1 MKKNIPVLIAAL
13 ILAPRGAQ
21 AAPVEEFP
29 RETHRTEYRFDEN
42 HSQRRAKAMDA
53 EFSCIREQRGR
64 QGTLEWS
71 DVCVAGDPVP
81 AHKLVTKKDLVNMA
95 LDEVATK
102 REVRPARS
110 PTRRESRILP
120 PPARSSSP
128 LASVASGRP
137 KEKESDE
144 VEADY
149 YAPAEKPAKKRHE
162 ESSWQV
168 PPEPIVKKDQVEIGT
183 EISHISYKEPIFNL
197 EEKGVM
203 YGVYA
208 SYAHRLDEKKTD
220 TAVINMVKLDGKFST
235 GSLDYKSDGSGTLE
249 NIPDYIIEL
258 RGVLGYD
265 FTPVPQS
272 VITPYA
278 GLGFRYLKDGGGGMS
293 SSTGALAYDRAARYY
308 YLPMGVE
315 FQNQLSSD
323 WLIAMTGEFD
333 IFLYGRQSS
342 YLSDTSVLEPDLQND
357 QHRGYGLRGS
367 FQLVK
372 KGEGMNIAIAPFI
385 RYWRVRN
392 SELTGAVGPS
402 GVVEYGDEPNNN
414 STEFGVKLSV
424 QY

>member
-1 MKKNIPVLIAAL
+1 
-13 ILAPRGAQ
+13 
-21 AAPVEEFP
+21 
-29 RETHRTEYRFDEN
+29 
-42 HSQRRAKAMDA
+42 
-53 EFSCIREQRGR
+53 
-64 QGTLEWS
+64 
-71 DVCVAGDPVP
+71 
-81 AHKLVTKKDLVNMA
+81 
-95 LDEVATK
+95 
-102 REVRPARS
+102 
-110 PTRRESRILP
+110 
-120 PPARSSSP
+120 
-128 LASVASGRP
+128 
-137 KEKESDE
+137 
-144 VEADY
+144 
-149 YAPAEKPAKKRHE
+149 
-162 ESSWQV
+162 
-168 PPEPIVKKDQVEIGT
+168 
-183 EISHISYKEPIFNL
+183 
-197 EEKGVM
+197 
-203 YGVYA
+203 
-208 SYAHRLDEKKTD
+208 
-220 TAVINMVKLDGKFST
+220 
-235 GSLDYKSDGSGTLE
+235 
-249 NIPDYIIEL
+249 
-258 RGVLGYD
+258 
-265 FTPVPQS
+265 
-272 VITPYA
+272 
-278 GLGFRYLKDGGGGMS
+278 MS